1 MNQEDVKYETKSGR
15 NSIQEQIS
23 IRINH
28 PPQRMEI
35 KINEYEYKSYA
46 EKSKSK
52 SNNLHIRSP
61 WAGCTWLL
69 VLVKHKG
76 RKSSN
81 EEQMEHTPPMHMWAL

>member
-35 KINEYEYKSYA
+35 KINEYE
-46 EKSKSK
+46 
-52 SNNLHIRSP
+52 
-61 WAGCTWLL
+61 
-69 VLVKHKG
+69 
-76 RKSSN
+76 
-81 EEQMEHTPPMHMWAL
+81 